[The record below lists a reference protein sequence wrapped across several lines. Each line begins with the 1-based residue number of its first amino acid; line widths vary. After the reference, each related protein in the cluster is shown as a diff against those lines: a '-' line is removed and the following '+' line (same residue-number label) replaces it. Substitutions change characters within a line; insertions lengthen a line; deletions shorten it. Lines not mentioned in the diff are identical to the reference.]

1 MWKATLATFALLA
14 GLVSQA
20 GAQQWGAGAPTIS
33 VPSRVEASADPR
45 RSPAAI
51 ARENKIADAVITE
64 GHIVKLRAALRLTP
78 AQQPLWAPVE
88 AALTDL
94 ARQQARGDAAGFTY
108 KLTDRS
114 SAIAATANQ
123 LRRLKVVA
131 MPLINSL
138 NDNQKLE
145 AMAFAQAMGLQHL
158 ATAF

>member
-1 MWKATLATFALLA
+1 MLVA

-20 GAQQWGAGAPTIS
+20 SAQQWGAGATVS
-33 VPSRVEASADPR
+33 VQSRVEASADPH

-51 ARENKIADAVITE
+51 ARENKIAATDAVVTE
-64 GHIVKLRAALRLTP
+64 GHITRLRAALRLTP
-78 AQQPLWAPVE
+78 AQQQLWAPVE
-88 AALTDL
+88 AALVDL
-94 ARQQARGDAAGFTY
+94 ARQQARGDAAAFTY

-123 LRRLKVVA
+123 LRRLKVIA

-138 NDNQKLE
+138 NDNQKRE
-145 AMAFAQAMGLQHL
+145 ARAFAQAMGLQHL